1 MLSLSACEG
10 PEWTLHLTTWLDFI
24 VEQEY
29 LFIKSIYS
37 QEYIESA
44 DNLRTVEDSYSLFEC
59 FLEVVT
65 QLKKENFRSLD
76 MNKAERLKDFCELY
90 CEDCNDSEDIIEL
103 INELKIVQKNERGT
117 SRYKNQKF
125 YKLVGFVHEH
135 VMGFLP
141 TDDINGVVM
150 SENFLSN
157 VYNLIH
163 GITVIHHSH
172 ITGEVIGQAHSFCN
186 LKVRENK
193 NQISAVDHKLF
204 VFAFFFF

>member
-59 FLEVVT
+59 ILEVVT
-65 QLKKENFRSLD
+65 QLKNENFRSLD

-117 SRYKNQKF
+117 SRYKNQLFMNTWWAF
-125 YKLVGFVHEH
+125 YL
-135 VMGFLP
+135 L
-141 TDDINGVVM
+141 TI
-150 SENFLSN
+150 
-157 VYNLIH
+157 
-163 GITVIHHSH
+163 
-172 ITGEVIGQAHSFCN
+172 
-186 LKVRENK
+186 
-193 NQISAVDHKLF
+193 
-204 VFAFFFF
+204 